1 MVHLGPCIGRR
12 SHSPDNCGSLR
23 KLSRMIGEVS
33 DGHSYLRPDRQKSE
47 LDSRNAIEIQLR
59 YCVMLGLVS
68 SVSQEREATRR
79 LQR

>member
-1 MVHLGPCIGRR
+1 
-12 SHSPDNCGSLR
+12 
-23 KLSRMIGEVS
+23 MIGEVS